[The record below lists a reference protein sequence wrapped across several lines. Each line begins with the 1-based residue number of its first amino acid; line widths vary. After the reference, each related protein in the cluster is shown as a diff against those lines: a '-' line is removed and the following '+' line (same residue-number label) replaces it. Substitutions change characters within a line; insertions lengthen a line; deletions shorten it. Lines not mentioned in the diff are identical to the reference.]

1 MTLDRWF
8 RLRERGTDVGTEV
21 RGLVAVVTGLLFLVA
36 MWFSPLASVIP
47 AEATAPA
54 LIIVGL
60 YMMSVAREVA
70 WDDVEEAI
78 PAFVTML
85 VMPFTWSITNGIGSG
100 FVAYVAIKVLNGRG
114 GRVHWMLY
122 LAAAAFVLYFLL
134 PVLERRA

>member
-70 WDDVEEAI
+70 WDDVDRRFP
-78 PAFVTML
+78 PAS
-85 VMPFTWSITNGIGSG
+85 PCW
-100 FVAYVAIKVLNGRG
+100 
-114 GRVHWMLY
+114 
-122 LAAAAFVLYFLL
+122 
-134 PVLERRA
+134 